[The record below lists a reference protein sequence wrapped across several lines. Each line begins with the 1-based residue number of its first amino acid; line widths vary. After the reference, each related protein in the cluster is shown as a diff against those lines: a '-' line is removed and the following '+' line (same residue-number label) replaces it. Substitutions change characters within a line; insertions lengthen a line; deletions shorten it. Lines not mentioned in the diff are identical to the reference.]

1 MAVTRHLQTILVS
14 VPMCHQIPLYLLTNF
29 SHDSTL
35 CHVKLW
41 HTLCPC
47 HFYFSNTFPFVIHT
61 FIYYCRV
68 FCQGYFLCRQNF
80 KIVVVL
86 WFDLGAFFRPSF
98 MAVFN
103 FMPGS
108 TVHCSSSFISTHFLI
123 SAGNRHFI
131 F

>member
-1 MAVTRHLQTILVS
+1 MCKQFWYRYPHLSS
-14 VPMCHQIPLYLLTNF
+14 VNHLFLQPNV
-29 SHDSTL
+29 SHDWTL
-35 CHVKLW
+35 CHGQL
-41 HTLCPC
+41 
-47 HFYFSNTFPFVIHT
+47 VIHKLYNCGT
-61 FIYYCRV
+61 HYALVISQKLSNSSSKHSFTIAGA
-68 FCQGYFLCRQNF
+68 FCLSFFRQNF

-123 SAGNRHFI
+123 SAGNQHFI